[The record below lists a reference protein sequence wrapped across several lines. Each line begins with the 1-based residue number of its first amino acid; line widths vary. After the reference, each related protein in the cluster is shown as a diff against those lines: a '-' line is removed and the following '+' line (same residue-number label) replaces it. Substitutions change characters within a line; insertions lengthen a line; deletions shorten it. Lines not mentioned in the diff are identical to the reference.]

1 MCAGPVPLHA
11 GVMEPANNLLQ
22 FSGDLSR
29 AVETGAKF
37 VVAVNGRPHV
47 PSSGILWRPD
57 AVVTTDHTLKRD
69 EDVTI
74 TLADGRELPAT
85 VAGRDA
91 GTDLAV
97 LRLGEAAGVAAKI
110 APEASIKTG
119 HVVLA
124 LGSRGLNGIG
134 ASFGIISALSGAW
147 RTWRGGRVDR
157 FIRPDVSV
165 YTGFSGG
172 ALVDVEGQVI
182 GLNTSGLT
190 RGAGVTLP
198 ATTVS
203 RVVEELLV
211 KGRVRRGFIGIGMH
225 PVRLPDGK
233 TGLVILS
240 IEPQGPA
247 AKAGIVV
254 GDVLLTLGGEPVTE
268 TDAVQSHL
276 EPESIG
282 NPLTAR
288 ILRGGVPME
297 VILTPVERPAREQ

>member
-1 MCAGPVPLHA
+1 MCTGPMPLHA
-11 GVMEPANNLLQ
+11 GVMESATYLLQ

-29 AVETGAKF
+29 AVESGAKF